1 MFLSSSDGIFNVED
15 EALHPFTRQRS
26 LIRFAILLGTLA
38 WGTSPTFAL
47 EQAPVKKKVV
57 HSPSTAAKK
66 PATGKSVAKAP
77 VKAPFRA
84 SAKAPVRTVAVPHVV
99 ARAQV
104 KHTAAAMQ
112 ASATNQAIVA
122 RVSAGKKLSARSAW
136 KAPNYA
142 DSLEGDNV
150 DGEDLLVRRAAVDA
164 LGPLNGSIV
173 VTDANTG
180 RVLTIVNQKLTFK
193 SGYQPCSTV
202 KVPVALAALSENVVD
217 RETPFQLTRR
227 KTIAMTEA
235 IAHSNNLY
243 FANLGQKLGFE
254 RVSYYARMFG
264 LGEKAGLDI
273 AGEQAGTLPAE
284 EPKLG
289 VGMMTSF
296 GEGITLT
303 PLEYAALIGAVANG
317 GTLYYLQYPK
327 TDQDAQ
333 TLVPRVKRRLDI
345 DNIVSEIKPGMMG
358 AVEYGTARRAG
369 FDPNVPIY
377 GKTGTCTD
385 HWSPTH
391 LGWFGSFVDAGK
403 NKYVVVVLLT
413 GGKLVSGPAASGVA
427 GNVYK
432 TLSASNFYNRQ
443 PQEISPAAMITAV
456 GTGSN

>member
-1 MFLSSSDGIFNVED
+1 MN
-15 EALHPFTRQRS
+15 
-26 LIRFAILLGTLA
+26 
-38 WGTSPTFAL
+38 
-47 EQAPVKKKVV
+47 
-57 HSPSTAAKK
+57 
-66 PATGKSVAKAP
+66 
-77 VKAPFRA
+77 
-84 SAKAPVRTVAVPHVV
+84 
-99 ARAQV
+99 
-104 KHTAAAMQ
+104 
-112 ASATNQAIVA
+112 
-122 RVSAGKKLSARSAW
+122 AGKRLPARSAW

-180 RVLTIVNQKLTFK
+180 RILTIVNQKLAFK

-217 RETPFQLTRR
+217 RETPFHLTKR
-227 KTIAMTEA
+227 KSIAMTEA
-235 IAHSNNLY
+235 IAHSNNQY

-254 RVSYYARMFG
+254 RVSYYAKMFG

-273 AGEQAGTLPAE
+273 EGEQAGGLPTT
-284 EPKLG
+284 EPKSG

-296 GEGITLT
+296 GDGITLT

-327 TDQDAQ
+327 SDLEAQ
-333 TLVPRVKRRLDI
+333 NVVPRVKRRLDI
-345 DNIVSEIKPGMMG
+345 DTIVSEIKPGMMG
-358 AVEYGTARRAG
+358 AVEYGTARRVG
-369 FDPNVPIY
+369 FDPNTPVY

-385 HWSPTH
+385 YRTPTH

-403 NKYVVVVLLT
+403 GNKYVVVVMLT

-432 TLSASNFYNRQ
+432 SLNASNFYNRQ
-443 PQEISPAAMITAV
+443 PQELSPNALINAV